1 MSTKSM
7 KRNMSINQRDNRL
20 VLTKLSTN
28 YNKVEKEG
36 NMQDNQRIVAE
47 FTQNTLRERVSTTWF
62 EKNKAERSI
71 VNTNKALAKK
81 VYSKELR
88 NEYISI
94 IAKSNPRFNI
104 VLKLAEYR

>member
-36 NMQDNQRIVAE
+36 AGLQI
-47 FTQNTLRERVSTTWF
+47 F
-62 EKNKAERSI
+62 
-71 VNTNKALAKK
+71 
-81 VYSKELR
+81 R
-88 NEYISI
+88 NAIKYFR
-94 IAKSNPRFNI
+94 K
-104 VLKLAEYR
+104 

>member
-20 VLTKLSTN
+20 ALAKLSTN

-62 EKNKAERSI
+62 EKNKAEREL
-71 VNTNKALAKK
+71 VNIAKH
-81 VYSKELR
+81 VSKRVNNTSLR
-88 NEYISI
+88 NEMLSI
-94 IAKSNPRFNI
+94 ITKSNPRFNI
-104 VLKLAEYR
+104 VLKLS